1 MSNSHTQLIFIFI
14 VISGYL
20 LSKKTRTKDKST
32 QTNPK
37 KISSKSDKS
46 TETKKSFVHKS
57 VQSEANLSECIIVE
71 YCPRV

>member
-1 MSNSHTQLIFIFI
+1 MSNSHTQIIFIFI

-20 LSKKTRTKDKST
+20 LSKKTQKKHKST

-37 KISSKSDKS
+37 KTSSKSNKS

-57 VQSEANLSECIIVE
+57 TQSEANLSECIIVE